1 MKQEDH
7 KSSLLDALLNPKDDA
22 TSDTCKFT
30 RTKMKM
36 SSDEQEAIDRAI
48 ELIREDNG
56 LGKSKTYSASWLT
69 KVMRQHGYNVSISTI
84 QRHVNKD
91 CCCYQGGAQ

>member
-7 KSSLLDALLNPKDDA
+7 KSSLLDALLNPKDNA

-36 SSDEQEAIDRAI
+36 SSDEQEAIDKAI

-56 LGKSKTYSASWLT
+56 LAKVKRTVRHGLLKSC
-69 KVMRQHGYNVSISTI
+69 
-84 QRHVNKD
+84 VNMD
-91 CCCYQGGAQ
+91 TA